1 MKKMAASSAAEMA
14 AVISLFLFALITL
27 PGCNSSATN
36 TGQASSSQSSAEV
49 QAPEDVGLTEVQYCD
64 GIAIPSDPSWER
76 STTNGDFY
84 LRSPSIRLCI
94 RRDVPGTFSSI
105 EDVTTKRHWWGLP
118 FEKYFTEFS
127 SWNADGMSFKLYNC
141 TREYSSSTEVY
152 YVLFGNSEKNDI
164 VIAGIASDTDNDSV
178 EADEKVLQSC
188 LFNVTFDK
196 TGTEHVDKT
205 ALQEQVD
212 SGNYSEK
219 DYSNISWKKYTQSL
233 EAAQEVLDDSNATQ
247 DDVDNAL
254 RELMS
259 AKEGLDPAAGTGSSE
274 SSNSGFSKFDYQTY
288 MDNSDV
294 RDGKKVALVCMVKMA
309 VNTSDGRCL
318 VVTLANDDA
327 TLSDDDIILL
337 SSASDDL
344 TEYNARDILTVFGE
358 THEMM
363 KLTTDG
369 GFSDTLPVV
378 VVTSIEKE

>member
-1 MKKMAASSAAEMA
+1 MSFRLYNYTSEYNSINYVLLGNSADA
-14 AVISLFLFALITL
+14 
-27 PGCNSSATN
+27 
-36 TGQASSSQSSAEV
+36 
-49 QAPEDVGLTEVQYCD
+49 D
-64 GIAIPSDPSWER
+64 IAIAGTAYSDDKDS
-76 STTNGDFY
+76 
-84 LRSPSIRLCI
+84 L
-94 RRDVPGTFSSI
+94 
-105 EDVTTKRHWWGLP
+105 
-118 FEKYFTEFS
+118 
-127 SWNADGMSFKLYNC
+127 
-141 TREYSSSTEVY
+141 
-152 YVLFGNSEKNDI
+152 
-164 VIAGIASDTDNDSV
+164 DTY
-178 EADEKVLQSC
+178 EKVLQSC
-188 LFNVTFDK
+188 LSNVTFDK

-212 SGNYSEK
+212 SGDYSEK
-219 DYSNISWKKYTQSL
+219 NYSNISWKKYTQSL

-274 SSNSGFSKFDYQTY
+274 SSNSGFSKFDHQTY
-288 MDNSDV
+288 MDNSDA
-294 RDGKKVALVCMVKMA
+294 RDGKKVGLVCMVKMA

-344 TEYNARDILTVFGE
+344 TEYNAHDILTVFGE

-378 VVTSIEKE
+378 VVTSVERE

>member
-1 MKKMAASSAAEMA
+1 MTASSVAVKA

-36 TGQASSSQSSAEV
+36 TGQASSSHSSAEV
-49 QAPEDVGLTEVQYCD
+49 QAPEDVGLTTIQYCD

-76 STTNGDFY
+76 STANGNYFLYDPPVR
-84 LRSPSIRLCI
+84 LSIC
-94 RRDVPGTFSSI
+94 RDVSGTFSSI
-105 EDVTTKRHWWGLP
+105 EDVRTRMPGSDLA
-118 FEKYFTEFS
+118 FEKYFTECS
-127 SWNADGMSFKLYNC
+127 SWESDGMSFRLYNY
-141 TREYSSSTEVY
+141 TSEYNSIN
-152 YVLFGNSEKNDI
+152 YVLLGNSADADI
-164 VIAGIASDTDNDSV
+164 AIAGTAYSDDKDSL
-178 EADEKVLQSC
+178 DTYEKVLQSC
-188 LFNVTFDK
+188 LSNVTFDK

-212 SGNYSEK
+212 SGDYSEK
-219 DYSNISWKKYTQSL
+219 NYSNISWKKYTQSL

-274 SSNSGFSKFDYQTY
+274 SNNSGFSKFDHQTY
-288 MDNSDV
+288 MDNSDA
-294 RDGKKVALVCMVKMA
+294 RDGKKVGLVCMVKMA

-344 TEYNARDILTVFGE
+344 TEYNAHDILTVFGE

-378 VVTSIEKE
+378 VVTSVERE